1 LGHASH
7 QEPVIRS
14 APGAIGMKVTVQRGG
29 FVWDVSMAG
38 PIVAISFKL
47 N

>member
-1 LGHASH
+1 MAGYRYLA
-7 QEPVIRS
+7 VNYD
-14 APGAIGMKVTVQRGG
+14 RGG

-38 PIVAISFKL
+38 PIVAISFTL